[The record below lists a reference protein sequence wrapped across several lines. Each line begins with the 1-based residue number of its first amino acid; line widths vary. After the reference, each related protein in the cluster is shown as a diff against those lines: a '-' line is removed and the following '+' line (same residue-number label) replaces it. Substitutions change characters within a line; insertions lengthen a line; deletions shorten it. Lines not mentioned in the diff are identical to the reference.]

1 MTGKNRIIGYFF
13 TVLTT
18 ILILLTFTLSSN
30 AQTLYSCVS
39 ADDGDEPLL
48 RIINPNT
55 GATISTLD
63 LNLPGVDIKGC
74 NGLAKDPTTGTCY
87 MMISTP
93 NTGGGSVPG
102 ARILTVLNQS
112 NGSLIEVGNTGQRF
126 AGIAFDNG
134 GQLFGLTGDQNSS
147 GNPINPT
154 TLFTINKFTGESTI
168 FLPLVSDD
176 DGEAL
181 GFNPKDRLLYRL
193 SQEPTFQSI
202 DPETKVVTNIPV
214 SGDSFGEP
222 TALTHL
228 SSGGGGNDVLLFT
241 DRSSKNELFSIT
253 TAGVV
258 SFIGDMDHE
267 SKGLAFD
274 CGVPPPTVPTLSEW
288 GLIAMAGILGIV
300 GFMVIRR
307 RRASA

>member
-39 ADDGDEPLL
+39 PDDGAEPLL

-93 NTGGGSVPG
+93 NTGGGGVPG
-102 ARILTVLNQS
+102 ARILAVLNQS

-134 GQLFGLTGDQNSS
+134 GQLFGLTGDQFGS

-154 TLFTINKFTGESTI
+154 TLLTINKFTGESTI
-168 FLPLVSDD
+168 FLPLVSDA

-181 GFNPKDRLLYRL
+181 GFNPIDRLLYRL
-193 SQEPTFQSI
+193 SRVSSFQSI
-202 DPETKVVTNIPV
+202 DPVTKAVTTIPL
-214 SGDSFGEP
+214 SGDSFGET

-228 SSGGGGNDVLLFT
+228 SSGGQGNVLLFT
-241 DRSSKNELFSIT
+241 DRSGGDDLFSIT

-258 SFIGDMDHE
+258 SFIGEMDHE

-274 CGVPPPTVPTLSEW
+274 CDLPPEPIPTLNEW

-307 RRASA
+307 RKVTA